1 MNWLDRLP
9 WAPVILAALFLGL
22 APFVPEPHLWEKLKM
37 LAAGE
42 LKRPIDIFDLLM
54 HGTPA
59 LLLLAKG
66 ARVAMSSAPK

>member
-9 WAPVILAALFLGL
+9 WSTLMLAALLLGL

-54 HGTPA
+54 HGAPA

-66 ARVAMSSAPK
+66 VRTTRKP

>member
-1 MNWLDRLP
+1 MNWLDKLP
-9 WAPVILAALFLGL
+9 WSTLIMAALLLGL
-22 APFVPEPHLWEKLKM
+22 APFTPEPHLLEKLKM

-54 HGTPA
+54 HGAPL

-66 ARVAMSSAPK
+66 VRSARHRAT